1 MEDFDRISFY
11 VEYYRNLSP
20 SAFGVERDGDDIIIT
35 NIKRTEKKNIKEMT
49 VGKKRI
55 SESFKNLMKESQII
69 PKEQLRF
76 NNGIFNKK
84 GANTIF
90 WDNPDTDEVIP
101 IIDFGVGELGTVTV
115 NGESYENSIYLQ
127 GGYNAS
133 EERRGYGENGI
144 RFIFNKLPKIQNLIL
159 QCYPEPCGFW
169 RKMGGKDITSKE
181 MPGGKLTTMVI
192 SRSDFDNAR
201 GLQ

>member
-1 MEDFDRISFY
+1 MEDFDRVAFY
-11 VEYYRNLSP
+11 VDYYRNLSP
-20 SAFGVERDGDDIIIT
+20 SAFGVERDGNDIIIT
-35 NIKRTEKKNIKEMT
+35 NIKKRKKNNINEMT

-84 GANTIF
+84 GANTIY
-90 WDNPDTDEVIP
+90 WNDNPIV
-101 IIDFGVGELGTVTV
+101 DFGVGALGTVTV

>member
-76 NNGIFNKK
+76 NDGIFNKK
-84 GANTIF
+84 GANTIY
-90 WDNPDTDEVIP
+90 WNDNPIV
-101 IIDFGVGELGTVTV
+101 DFGVGALGTVTV
-115 NGESYENSIYLQ
+115 NGKSYENSIYLQ